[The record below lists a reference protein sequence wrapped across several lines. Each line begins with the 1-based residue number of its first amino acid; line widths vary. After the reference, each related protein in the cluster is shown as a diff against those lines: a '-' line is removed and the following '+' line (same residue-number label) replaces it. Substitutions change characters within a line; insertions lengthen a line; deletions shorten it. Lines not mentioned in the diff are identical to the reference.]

1 VVLKIPKSAHFL
13 TAQSTPINPSTTPKA
28 LYRFNINS
36 LNPVTTYQTLGHVTA
51 VAVYL
56 ANNWIAVS
64 FTDTTIIH
72 RQFFD
77 LTLTDPV
84 VSTPLLT
91 HVKSHRFREVS
102 MVFSPVSPVYIVA
115 YNNIVETLDTATD
128 NTIIHTKTI
137 TEISVIHQML
147 IVPHSYFAIVSSN
160 ENLLVITNYLQIPVS
175 IPIEIITI
183 GFTGLVEMAFFE
195 KQKLLII
202 SGNASNLVVILE
214 IEKYLCDSI
223 LRVCPV
229 NPNTLA
235 DTSCTPGAVLFNE
248 KCRC

>member
-1 VVLKIPKSAHFL
+1 
-13 TAQSTPINPSTTPKA
+13 
-28 LYRFNINS
+28 
-36 LNPVTTYQTLGHVTA
+36 
-51 VAVYL
+51 
-56 ANNWIAVS
+56 
-64 FTDTTIIH
+64 
-72 RQFFD
+72 
-77 LTLTDPV
+77 
-84 VSTPLLT
+84 
-91 HVKSHRFREVS
+91 
-102 MVFSPVSPVYIVA
+102 
-115 YNNIVETLDTATD
+115 
-128 NTIIHTKTI
+128 
-137 TEISVIHQML
+137 ML